1 MSIATFNPGSPRLAG
16 IFLLLTAVATAI
28 MVPTRLMADADQPT
42 LHLTLQAIDDNTL
55 AYTYSAV
62 ARIASGIFLVVAAGL
77 LRSVT
82 TPYRPAPARLAVA
95 ALSLSGVITVVSGVC
110 ALILTNIGPSA
121 IAFDDAR
128 LFELASRLDTAR
140 WITGKAGFSLAGLGL
155 VALAPV
161 QWRMGGLLKV
171 SAVADVIIGVVMLF
185 IWVDAA
191 TVMHRVSGIA
201 FLAWLIVSGLWLV
214 AGLLKP
220 PAPNFDADDAPQDD
234 APENATGEYEYGR
247 PRY

>member
-1 MSIATFNPGSPRLAG
+1 MSIATFITGSPRFAG
-16 IFLLLTAVATAI
+16 IFLLLTALATAI

-82 TPYRPAPARLAVA
+82 TPYRPAPAKLALT
-95 ALSLSGVITVVSGVC
+95 ALWLSGVVTVVSGVC
-110 ALILTNIGPSA
+110 ALILTTIGPSA
-121 IAFDDAR
+121 IAFDGAH

-155 VALAPV
+155 IALAPV
-161 QWRMGGLLKV
+161 QWRVGGLLKV

-191 TVMHRVSGIA
+191 TVMHRISGVA
-201 FLAWLIVSGLWLV
+201 YLAWLIVSGLWLV

-234 APENATGEYEYGR
+234 ALENATGEYEYGR
-247 PRY
+247 PSN

>member
-1 MSIATFNPGSPRLAG
+1 MSIAAFNAASPRLAG
-16 IFLLLTAVATAI
+16 VFLLLTALATAI
-28 MVPTRLMADADQPT
+28 MVPTRIMADADQPT
-42 LHLTLQAIDDNTL
+42 LRLSLEAIDENTL
-55 AYTYSAV
+55 AYIYSAV

-82 TPYRPAPARLAVA
+82 TPWFSAPAKLATT

-121 IAFDDAR
+121 IAFDDAG

-140 WITGKAGFSLAGLGL
+140 WITGKLGFSLAGLGL
-155 VALAPV
+155 IALAPV
-161 QWRMGGLLKV
+161 QWRVGGLLKGA
-171 SAVADVIIGVVMLF
+171 AVADLVIGVVMLF

-191 TVMHRVSGIA
+191 TAMHRVSGIA
-201 FLAWLIVSGLWLV
+201 FLAWLVVSGIWLV
-214 AGLLKP
+214 AGRLKP
-220 PAPNFDADDAPQDD
+220 PAPTLDADDAPQ
-234 APENATGEYEYGR
+234 NATGEYEYGR

>member
-1 MSIATFNPGSPRLAG
+1 MHVATFIAGSPRLAG
-16 IFLLLTAVATAI
+16 IFLLLTAAATAI
-28 MVPTRLMADADQPT
+28 MVPTRIMADADQPT
-42 LHLTLQAIDDNTL
+42 LRLALEAIDENTL

-62 ARIASGIFLVVAAGL
+62 ARIASGIFLVAAAGL

-82 TPYRPAPARLAVA
+82 TPYYPGPAKLAMT

-110 ALILTNIGPSA
+110 AIILTNIGPSA

-155 VALAPV
+155 IALAPV
-161 QWRMGGLLKV
+161 QWRVGGLLKG
-171 SAVADVIIGVVMLF
+171 SALADVVIGVVMLF

-191 TVMHRVSGIA
+191 TVMHRISGVA

-220 PAPNFDADDAPQDD
+220 PAPTLDADDALQT
-234 APENATGEYEYGR
+234 ATGEYEYGR
-247 PRY
+247 PRN

>member
-1 MSIATFNPGSPRLAG
+1 MSIATVIAMSPRLAG
-16 IFLLLTAVATAI
+16 VFLLLTAVATAI
-28 MVPTRLMADADQPT
+28 MVPTRIMADADQPT
-42 LHLTLQAIDDNTL
+42 LRLTLEAIDENTL

-62 ARIASGIFLVVAAGL
+62 ARIVSGIFLLAAAGL

-82 TPYRPAPARLAVA
+82 TPWYSAPAKLAMT

-110 ALILTNIGPSA
+110 ALILTNVGPSA
-121 IAFDDAR
+121 IAFDGAL
-128 LFELASRLDTAR
+128 LFELANRLDTAR

-155 VALAPV
+155 IALAPV
-161 QWRMGGLLKV
+161 QWRVGGLLKV

-214 AGLLKP
+214 AGLLQP
-220 PAPNFDADDAPQDD
+220 PAPTFDADDAPQDD
-234 APENATGEYEYGR
+234 APQNATGEYEYGR
-247 PRY
+247 PRN